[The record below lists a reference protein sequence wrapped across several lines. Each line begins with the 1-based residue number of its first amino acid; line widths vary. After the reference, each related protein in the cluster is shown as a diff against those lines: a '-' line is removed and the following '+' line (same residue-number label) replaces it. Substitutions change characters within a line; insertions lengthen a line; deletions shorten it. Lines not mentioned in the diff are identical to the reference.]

1 MADDNNRREE
11 RYPLE
16 SQPTGQLFLRSV
28 AGRFQI
34 KEIRDISSG
43 GMSIYLNREVAA
55 SSKVAI
61 EYADGKA
68 QVEVYGTVVWCS
80 ERNEGKT
87 HQEQRIDRFVLGI
100 QLLSP
105 LMLYMMLHIPSA
117 VM

>member
-1 MADDNNRREE
+1 MAEVNNRKEE

-16 SQPTGQLFLRSV
+16 HQPTGQLFLRSS

-43 GMSIYLNREVAA
+43 GMSIYLSRAVSAP
-55 SSKVAI
+55 SKVAI

-68 QVEVYGTVVWCS
+68 QVEVYGTLVWCA

-105 LMLYMMLHIPSA
+105 LMLYMMLHLPA
-117 VM
+117 NVA

>member
-1 MADDNNRREE
+1 MAELNNRREE
-11 RYPLE
+11 RYPLPH
-16 SQPTGQLFLRSV
+16 QPTGRLHLRSPE
-28 AGRFQI
+28 GRFEI

-43 GMSIYLNREVAA
+43 GMSLYLNRAVPAA
-55 SSKVAI
+55 SKVAI

-80 ERNEGKT
+80 EREAGKT

-105 LMLYMMLHIPSA
+105 LMLYMMLHLPSA
-117 VM
+117 SA

>member
-1 MADDNNRREE
+1 MADFNNRREE

-16 SQPTGQLFLRSV
+16 HQPTGQLFLRSAV
-28 AGRFQI
+28 GRFQI

-43 GMSIYLNREVAA
+43 GMSVYLNRAVPTA
-55 SSKVAI
+55 SKVAI

-80 ERNEGKT
+80 DRHEGT

-105 LMLYMMLHIPSA
+105 LMLYMMLHIP
-117 VM
+117 